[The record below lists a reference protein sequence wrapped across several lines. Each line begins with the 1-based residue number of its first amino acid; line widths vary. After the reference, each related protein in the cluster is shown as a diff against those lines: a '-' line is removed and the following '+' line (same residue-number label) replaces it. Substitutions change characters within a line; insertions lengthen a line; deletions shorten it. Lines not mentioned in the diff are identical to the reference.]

1 MVNDDD
7 VPDDISDMLDLVQ
20 RDDASS
26 SSDDDSSYGMPDLEP
41 RGDDIS
47 SSSSEDLDNE
57 FDAYTDSDDESFDEP
72 AYPPPPE
79 DQNLAAFV
87 DAEDVVLGMRP
98 QLNGL
103 NLAPRDFVVQA
114 ANVAEAFN
122 QAPVDEAIPNGDE
135 DRGDI
140 PDDRGAIDAGPEE
153 VFYDPDPL
161 KVIEST
167 PPVFDPGGYTI
178 IIIMFLIQKPIKHL
192 WILIILNLSH
202 LQWTL
207 TIGWRV
213 RKLKLR
219 NMS

>member
-1 MVNDDD
+1 MV
-7 VPDDISDMLDLVQ
+7 Q
-20 RDDASS
+20 H
-26 SSDDDSSYGMPDLEP
+26 
-41 RGDDIS
+41 
-47 SSSSEDLDNE
+47 
-57 FDAYTDSDDESFDEP
+57 YTDSDDESFDEP
-72 AYPPPPE
+72 AYPPPPAE
-79 DQNLAAFV
+79 QNVVAFV

-103 NLAPRDFVVQA
+103 NRAPRDFVVQA
-114 ANVAEAFN
+114 ANVAKAFN

-161 KVIEST
+161 TVIEST